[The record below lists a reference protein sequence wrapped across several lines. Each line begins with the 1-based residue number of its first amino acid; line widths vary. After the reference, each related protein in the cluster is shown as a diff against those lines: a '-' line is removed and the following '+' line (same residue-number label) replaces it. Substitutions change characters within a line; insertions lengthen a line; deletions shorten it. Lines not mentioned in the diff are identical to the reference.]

1 MILDVKLGNE
11 VRTLRFGNYALMTYN
26 ALTKTDAGEIKE
38 QSLEYT
44 DIDLVCDIT
53 YSALKAFYKVKRQP
67 FDITIEQVSEWIDEA
82 SIEDIQKIILTFSES
97 VKTTEFIEMAQ
108 KAMAIDNTEVDSK
121 KK

>member
-67 FDITIEQVSEWIDEA
+67 FDISIEQVAEWIDEA